1 MPKQTCWAKKDVKK
15 NSNAYDKNR
24 TQDNIK
30 YQIQH
35 EESWLE
41 WIVIEQIN
49 YKQHYFWFILERIC
63 AGTLSKPLRK
73 K

>member
-30 YQIQH
+30 YQTQH
-35 EESWLE
+35 EESWLG
-41 WIVIEQIN
+41 WIVIEQVN
-49 YKQHYFWFILERIC
+49 YK
-63 AGTLSKPLRK
+63 
-73 K
+73 

>member
-15 NSNAYDKNR
+15 NSKAYDKNP

-35 EESWLE
+35 EESWLG
-41 WIVIEQIN
+41 WIVIEQVN
-49 YKQHYFWFILERIC
+49 HK
-63 AGTLSKPLRK
+63 
-73 K
+73 

>member
-1 MPKQTCWAKKDVKK
+1 MIKENISETVLWYFNNEVPISCWAKKDVKK

-30 YQIQH
+30 HQIQH
-35 EESWLE
+35 EESWPG

-49 YKQHYFWFILERIC
+49 YK
-63 AGTLSKPLRK
+63 
-73 K
+73 